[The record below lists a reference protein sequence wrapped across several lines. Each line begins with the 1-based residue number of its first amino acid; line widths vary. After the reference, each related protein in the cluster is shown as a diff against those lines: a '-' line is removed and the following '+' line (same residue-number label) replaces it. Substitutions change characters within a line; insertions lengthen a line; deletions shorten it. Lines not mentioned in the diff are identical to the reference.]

1 MNDGDQCQ
9 VRNSGITAIAVD
21 DDSRNNDREDA
32 KIPTSSFSK
41 SLSFFEKQQHEHQ
54 HQYQHQ
60 EQKQH
65 TALTKKSSSSFSS
78 LISSKKTTIEKFK
91 QSQPL
96 SSPLSSCPLSLASSL
111 PLKQPQRKNEDV
123 ITERNSNKNSSSSYE
138 GSAFDESRH
147 SSSSAS
153 SSSEIPTDSD
163 RSTSSVA
170 LLRQSIRKKNQ
181 ERKPRRGKK
190 KKPQQTQA
198 TAKKDRIVGGK
209 EDAEA
214 GTKNEHPRR
223 QDSRTVVKF
232 HRKVKI
238 RKIRRIVDMPEED
251 LQALYYSNNE
261 MIDMRNMLRAKIRVI
276 NETEQQQQQRQQR
289 KSGDLRS
296 SLSSRHTTA
305 QDVYDATDYVDNDNG
320 LESLIC
326 CASYKDK
333 NCDCCSIHDD
343 NNYSSGSRKENNSHN
358 TYYKSKDTKNDELED
373 GTTTTPNKEDELADD
388 LVACFRGLEQEFP
401 IGKQRRR
408 KNKIMARDIVFEEQ
422 RYWRETQQ
430 QRHHTHD
437 DEVNTNTLVDVVNYG
452 QQARAAIADA
462 YRTAARS
469 AVQQAFRVGTNDEAI
484 AIRIWK

>member
-1 MNDGDQCQ
+1 MNDDDQCH

-21 DDSRNNDREDA
+21 DDSSNNDREDA
-32 KIPTSSFSK
+32 KIPKSSFSK

-54 HQYQHQ
+54 HQHQ
-60 EQKQH
+60 EQKQKQH
-65 TALTKKSSSSFSS
+65 TALTKKSSSSFTS
-78 LISSKKTTIEKFK
+78 LISSKKTIEKFK

-96 SSPLSSCPLSLASSL
+96 SSPLSSFPLSLASSL
-111 PLKQPQRKNEDV
+111 PLKQPQRRNDDV
-123 ITERNSNKNSSSSYE
+123 ITERNSNKSISSSYE

-198 TAKKDRIVGGK
+198 TAKQNRIAGGN

-214 GTKNEHPRR
+214 GTNSEHPR

-261 MIDMRNMLRAKIRVI
+261 MIDMRNMLRAKIRI
-276 NETEQQQQQRQQR
+276 IKEQQQQQQQ
-289 KSGDLRS
+289 KNGDIRS
-296 SLSSRHTTA
+296 SSSSRHTTLK
-305 QDVYDATDYVDNDNG
+305 DVYDATDHDDNDNG
-320 LESLIC
+320 LESLLC
-326 CASYKDK
+326 CASYKDE
-333 NCDCCSIHDD
+333 NCDCCSINDN
-343 NNYSSGSRKENNSHN
+343 NNYSSGSRKES
-358 TYYKSKDTKNDELED
+358 YKDTKNDDVED
-373 GTTTTPNKEDELADD
+373 DTITITTTTTPTKEDELEDD

-408 KNKIMARDIVFEEQ
+408 RNKIMARDIVFEEQ
-422 RYWRETQQ
+422 RYWRETQEQ
-430 QRHHTHD
+430 QHNTND
-437 DEVNTNTLVDVVNYG
+437 DEVTFVGVVNYG